1 MCDFREEF
9 TEGPQRKDTD
19 VFDNN
24 NLKHLFIKTQS
35 KKYKPQ
41 NVKKIFL
48 TASLSKNLYPD
59 YTRNYKLIKS
69 WTNQ

>member
-1 MCDFREEF
+1 MRKMLVCDFREKF
-9 TEGPQRKDTD
+9 TEWPQRKDTD

-41 NVKKIFL
+41 NVKKYF
-48 TASLSKNLYPD
+48 
-59 YTRNYKLIKS
+59 
-69 WTNQ
+69 